1 MIALDKQG
9 KIKAELLFQ
18 MLELHKIT
26 LNNKDKVH
34 LKKTCGNG
42 DQIKYKDAIALLCI
56 DMELAET
63 DELKWT
69 VTKPTQ

>member
-1 MIALDKQG
+1 
-9 KIKAELLFQ
+9 

-26 LNNKDKVH
+26 LNNKDKAH

-56 DMELAET
+56 DMDLAET